1 MDTKIQDMYR
11 QHLTAL
17 CGFKSASYDDLSL
30 DEPNDKVIEYMEE
43 VLSSCGF
50 TCTKIPSE
58 HGKSNLLACLGKP
71 HILLS
76 GHTDTVPCNKDLWH
90 TDPYALTIKD
100 GKAYGLGACD
110 MKGYLALILT
120 LAQTGKL
127 KDGVGILATADEET
141 SMAGALSCQEYFSK
155 HNLSFKF
162 IFIGEPTQNRPVI
175 GHKGWMYR
183 ELIVK
188 GAGAHSSNPSLGINA
203 LEEALPLIES
213 LKALRL
219 KLSQNPGPC
228 DIPYPTL
235 NLGAIAGGDCANR
248 VMADLKLT
256 FDLRPTQDFDRSK
269 AVEALDEIVGSY
281 QGKAEI
287 SLNAPY
293 ADIEPM
299 KATEA
304 VLEQEE
310 LLSSLTRNHCG
321 YVSYCTEGSIL
332 QQSGPCVI
340 LGPGSIAQAHQV
352 DEFIALQEAYEAYD
366 IYAALIEK
374 LLQEA

>member
-1 MDTKIQDMYR
+1 MDTKTGDIYR
-11 QHLTAL
+11 QHLSAL
-17 CGFKSASYDDLSL
+17 CSFKSASYDDLSL
-30 DEPNDKVIEYMEE
+30 DEPNDKVIGYMEE
-43 VLSSCGF
+43 VLISCGF
-50 TCTKIPSE
+50 SCTKIPSE
-58 HGKSNLLACLGKP
+58 HGKSNLFASLGKP
-71 HILLS
+71 QILLC
-76 GHTDTVPCNKDLWH
+76 GHTDTVPCDKDKWQ
-90 TDPYALTIKD
+90 TDPYFLTVKE

-120 LAQTGKL
+120 LAQTGTL
-127 KDGVGILATADEET
+127 KEGTAVLATADEET
-141 SMAGALSCQEYFSK
+141 SMAGALSCREYFSR
-155 HNLSFKF
+155 HDLRFKF
-162 IFIGEPTQNRPVI
+162 IFIGEPTQNRPVV

-219 KLSQNPGPC
+219 KLSQIQGPY
-228 DIPYPTL
+228 DIPHPTL

-256 FDLRPTQDFDRSK
+256 FDLRPTQDFDMTC
-269 AVEALDEIVGSY
+269 ALAALDEITRSY
-281 QGKAEI
+281 RGKAGI
-287 SLNAPY
+287 SLRAPY
-293 ADIEPM
+293 ADIEPLR
-299 KATEA
+299 AASA

-310 LLSSLTRNHCG
+310 LLSALASSPLG

-340 LGPGSIAQAHQV
+340 LGPGSIAQAHQANEFISLQEV
-352 DEFIALQEAYEAYD
+352 DEAFEIYGTLIA
-366 IYAALIEK
+366 K
-374 LLQEA
+374 LLK